1 MKRHHYIDENKKAYN
16 EMAPFYKLRREKG
29 DFEVYGDIREF
40 SQMLEYSFK
49 NPRILDIGPG
59 AGVLSEYFSREG
71 FETFAID
78 ISEEMIKVAREESP
92 QTRYL
97 LGDFLTYDFRDLKFE
112 GICAKAI
119 IHLFNMED
127 ARRFVTRCHSLIRDN
142 GLFYLSLFVR
152 NKNKEG
158 FMVKNMCGK
167 DFVRYNRHWT
177 EMELESLLNDS
188 PFKSVKTFS
197 IPHGSM
203 KKWSGILI
211 K

>member
-1 MKRHHYIDENKKAYN
+1 
-16 EMAPFYKLRREKG
+16 
-29 DFEVYGDIREF
+29 
-40 SQMLEYSFK
+40 
-49 NPRILDIGPG
+49 
-59 AGVLSEYFSREG
+59 
-71 FETFAID
+71 
-78 ISEEMIKVAREESP
+78 
-92 QTRYL
+92 
-97 LGDFLTYDFRDLKFE
+97 
-112 GICAKAI
+112 
-119 IHLFNMED
+119 
-127 ARRFVTRCHSLIRDN
+127 
-142 GLFYLSLFVR
+142 VR